1 MKNISK
7 HILWLLFLITT
18 GLFLNSCEKFLS
30 PDQELAIREDQLY
43 DDWYE
48 YRSIEMGMY
57 GLQQNLVEQLMVLG
71 ELRGDLLEITPNAS
85 ADLVEIYN
93 FSPSRTNPYIQPTN
107 FFKLI
112 SACNNFIRVLKMEHP
127 EVLDPESPI
136 NNYDRLYGEAL
147 CMRAWAYFNAVR
159 IYGKVPYINESLTTI
174 EEIENYVES
183 PGTYID
189 SVHIIFGK
197 DGYTN
202 DTLYNQP
209 IELEKHYLDVNLVI
223 DQFTNELETDIK
235 AVGVNHYIVNDDDT
249 WEVSIWSEWGMY
261 ALLGHMYLTEGD
273 LAKAAGYFIK
283 IMKNTSD
290 NNRYH
295 LDNAF
300 SYGSWSNIFTDIN
313 TREHIFTIWF
323 SKTYFQ
329 QNNFQTL
336 FEPWVPHKYM
346 LKPTYGAI
354 LKWESQFRYQVY
366 DLDLTHPEKSKMA
379 DPGIPS
385 DYLRGI
391 GRSYLY
397 VRKNGTVIT
406 GPEYEDMI
414 MLRRDG
420 DDRNSRTIMEGMD
433 TIVWKYSLGTGL
445 FNQDANYII
454 YRAGGIHLYLAEIY
468 LYWRYDQNGQ
478 IKENIDAALGIINDG
493 TWYSKNSNRAEMGVR
508 GRVGLGG
515 TSDKINVGNINYI
528 HDPFTNEIIGYLD
541 LTGQFQQKQEY
552 LEDQVLDEKARELA
566 FEGERFYDL
575 MRAAKRRN
583 DPSYLAKIVSEKFPS
598 GKKEEMYNLLL
609 DENNWYINYFE

>member
-1 MKNISK
+1 MNNISK
-7 HILWLLFLITT
+7 YILWLTFLLGS

-30 PDQELAIREDQLY
+30 PDQELAIRDDQLY

-48 YRSIEMGMY
+48 YRSIEMGLY
-57 GLQQNLVEQLMVLG
+57 GLQQRLAEQLMVLG
-71 ELRGDLLEITPNAS
+71 ELRGDLLEITPHAS

-93 FSPSRTNPYIQPTN
+93 FAPSRTNPYIQPTN

-127 EVLDPESPI
+127 EVLDPESPV

-174 EEIENYVES
+174 EEVENFVES

-209 IELEKHYLDVNLVI
+209 IELEKYYLDVNLVI
-223 DQFTNELETDIK
+223 DQFAGELEKDVK

-249 WEVSIWSEWGMY
+249 WEVSIWSDWGMY
-261 ALLGHMYLTEGD
+261 ALLGHMYLTEGN

-283 IMKNTSD
+283 IMKNTSE

-295 LDNAF
+295 LDNTF
-300 SYGSWSNIFTDIN
+300 NYGLWGNIFTDIN
-313 TREHIFTIWF
+313 TKEHIYTIWF
-323 SKTYFQ
+323 SKSYFQ

-336 FEPWVPHKYM
+336 FEPWAPHKYM
-346 LKPTYGAI
+346 LKPTYAAI

-397 VRKNGTVIT
+397 VKKNGEVIT
-406 GPEYEDMI
+406 EQEYTDMI

-433 TIVWKYSLGTGL
+433 TVVYKYSIGKGL

-493 TWYSKNSNRAEMGVR
+493 TWYSKLSTRPELGVR

-528 HDPFTNEIIGYLD
+528 HDPFTNKIIGYLD
-541 LTGQFQQKQEY
+541 LTGQFQAKQEY
-552 LEDQVLDEKARELA
+552 LEDQLMDEKARELA
-566 FEGERFYDL
+566 YEGERFYDL

-583 DPSYLAKIVSEKFPS
+583 DPSYLAKIVSDKFPA
-598 GKKEEMYNLLL
+598 GKREEMYNFLL
-609 DENNWYINYFE
+609 DESNWYIHYFE